1 MNNEM
6 QSIQNEQLS
15 KNLVN
20 AREASG
26 KSIKEICSLLSIP
39 TSRLRNYEKGKYIP
53 SLPELESLSYIY
65 RIPLNALTGAWKM
78 DDFIHAPDTDQ
89 LQHLIEI
96 RQGIISTRLLI
107 AREKLDISYKNL
119 SQITGVSTARIKRY
133 EKGDSPPLD
142 ELIKICEALEIDL
155 FELIDQD
162 SPLGLWQQK
171 QNLHKEIEEISGEMI
186 AFFIDPKNLTHL
198 KFAQEVSKIGLEP
211 LNKLST
217 ALSEVLKV
225 MPFENIDPE
234 NS

>member
-1 MNNEM
+1 M
-6 QSIQNEQLS
+6 QSFQNEQLS
-15 KNLVN
+15 KNLVK

-26 KSIKEICSLLSIP
+26 KSIKEVCTLLSIP

-53 SLPELESLSYIY
+53 SLPELESLAYIY
-65 RIPLNALTGAWKM
+65 RIPFNALTSVWKI
-78 DDFIHAPDTDQ
+78 DDFIHAPDTNQ

-96 RQGIISTRLLI
+96 RQGIISTRILI
-107 AREKLDISYKNL
+107 AREKLDMSYKNL

-142 ELIKICEALEIDL
+142 ELIKICEALDIEL
-155 FELIDQD
+155 FELFDQD

-171 QNLHKEIEEISGEMI
+171 QILHKQIEEIPGEMI
-186 AFFIDPKNLTHL
+186 EFFIDPKNLIHL
-198 KFAQEVSKIGLEP
+198 ELAQEVSKIGLEP
-211 LNKLST
+211 LTKLSS